1 MFLYK
6 LAMSPY
12 GTHLFKI
19 FRLEAT
25 GPMTSRSNSSFLKR
39 GTVLV
44 CLRSVL
50 QRPER
55 PSPPYLFVFLLSI
68 ISSSKG
74 CPPRGI
80 RIPGILYYIRILKI
94 DIGKRTLSSPP
105 ASILPR
111 FGRNQFK
118 VGRRTMAVLRVNACL
133 VRRPCQVKLSLT
145 VKSDQI

>member
-19 FRLEAT
+19 FRLETT

-80 RIPGILYYIRILKI
+80 RIPGILSYIRILKI
-94 DIGKRTLSSPP
+94 DIGKRMLSSPP

-118 VGRRTMAVLRVNACL
+118 AGRRTMTAIRVNACRA
-133 VRRPCQVKLSLT
+133 RRPCQNQFIADS
-145 VKSDQI
+145 QQ